1 MDLETL
7 HNDYLGCASNKK
19 KSADTVIFELHRER
33 NLAWL
38 LEDVNDRTLA
48 ALLYAFVAPRP
59 RPREVIACLM
69 PGKVVQFHF
78 DGLVRPEVEKRL
90 TDRTFNNRV
99 GFGPDKAIERLMQDI
114 REVSHNFTRDC
125 WLITRDIKGYFPSS
139 NLDRSYANYRE
150 LIEESFPE
158 GEERDDLLYILM
170 RVNYSYPAE
179 NVVPISPRRKWEPI
193 VKSGKSVIF
202 NCEDGRG
209 ACLGNQYWQ
218 VEKNYDLNDFDHW
231 QVDVCGMRYGRFVDD
246 MWWVVDNLEA
256 GLAHVALSEKKLY
269 EEYGYRM
276 HPTKRYQQHVAL
288 GGEFISTWFKGNRIY
303 IGNRVVRHCEER
315 IREWNRLASPWMLDH
330 FLASIN
336 SYFGMMKHRNAF
348 RIICNLADKVAPE
361 WRKYCEFNPDRRC
374 FVALEGYKHN
384 ELLCRRFNFKLHK
397 LSKHHGTRTNQRP
410 GVPAAGAPGKDGIDG
425 CPRCKVR
432 KAGKEV
438 QHPVS

>member
-7 HNDYLGCASNKK
+7 HRDYLDCASNKK
-19 KSADTVIFELHRER
+19 KSADTVMFELHRER

-59 RPREVIACLM
+59 RPREVIASLM

-78 DGLVRPEVEKRL
+78 DRLVRPVVEKRL
-90 TDRTFNNRV
+90 TDSTFNNRV
-99 GFGPDKAIERLMQDI
+99 G
-114 REVSHNFTRDC
+114 
-125 WLITRDIKGYFPSS
+125 
-139 NLDRSYANYRE
+139 
-150 LIEESFPE
+150 
-158 GEERDDLLYILM
+158 
-170 RVNYSYPAE
+170 
-179 NVVPISPRRKWEPI
+179 
-193 VKSGKSVIF
+193 
-202 NCEDGRG
+202 
-209 ACLGNQYWQ
+209 
-218 VEKNYDLNDFDHW
+218 
-231 QVDVCGMRYGRFVDD
+231 YGRFVDD

-348 RIICNLADKVAPE
+348 RIIYNLADKVAPE

-374 FVALEGYKHN
+374 FVAREGYKHN
-384 ELLCRRFNFKLHK
+384 ELLCRRFHFKLHK
-397 LSKHHGTRTNQRP
+397 LTTNHGTRTNQRP

-425 CPRCKVR
+425 CPRSKVR